1 MPGFAAEITPV
12 VLTRDEETNIGRT
25 LGQLR
30 WAREVLVVDSESSD
44 RTREIAASF
53 PNARIAIRRFD
64 DFAGQW
70 SHAASMI
77 KTGWLLALDADYVV
91 TEALAAELDALA
103 PPPDV
108 DGYEAA
114 FRYAING
121 HPLRGALYPPH
132 IVLVRRGAATFAMDG
147 HAYRI
152 RVPGRVER
160 LRHPIIHDD
169 RKDLRRFIA
178 RQKKY
183 MREEAA
189 KLRALPWRAANRT
202 AKIRKLRVVAPFAV
216 ALHTLLVKR
225 AVLDGRAGWR
235 YALERV
241 LAEVILSWELIRG
254 RSSRRP

>member
-1 MPGFAAEITPV
+1 MPGFGAEITPV
-12 VLTRDEETNIGRT
+12 VLTRDEEVNIARI

-44 RTREIAASF
+44 RTREIAATF
-53 PNARIAIRRFD
+53 PNVRVVVRRFD

-70 SHAASMI
+70 NHAASLI
-77 KTGWLLALDADYVV
+77 GTPWLLALDADYFVPD
-91 TEALAAELDALA
+91 ALAAELDALA

-114 FRYAING
+114 FRYAVNG
-121 HPLRGALYPPH
+121 RPLRGTLYPPH
-132 IVLVRRGAATFAMDG
+132 AVLVRRSAATFAMDG

-160 LRHPIIHDD
+160 LRNPIIHDD

-183 MREEAA
+183 MRDEAA
-189 KLRALPWRAANRT
+189 KLRAIPWRAASG
-202 AKIRKLRVVAPFAV
+202 AGKLRKLRVVAPFAV
-216 ALHTLLVKR
+216 LVHTLFVKR
-225 AVLDGRAGWR
+225 AILDGRAGWR
-235 YALERV
+235 YAIERV
-241 LAEVILSWELIRG
+241 LAEIMLSWELLTNH
-254 RSSRRP
+254 S